1 MKYFVYPTNMINELL
16 MQANFVNGFTN
27 IMIFE
32 ELEGEQVLFAFSAQL
47 YKYFGI
53 TPNMIYV
60 LKKAGM
66 NVDFDLL
73 FPNRQKKD
81 DKKRHH
87 IICII

>member
-1 MKYFVYPTNMINELL
+1 
-16 MQANFVNGFTN
+16 MQANFVNGYTN

-32 ELEGEQVLFAFSAQL
+32 ELEGEQILFAFSAQL

-66 NVDFDLL
+66 NVDFDYYFLIK
-73 FPNRQKKD
+73 RKK
-81 DKKRHH
+81 KKEKDITSIKGVNLIMIY
-87 IICII
+87 II